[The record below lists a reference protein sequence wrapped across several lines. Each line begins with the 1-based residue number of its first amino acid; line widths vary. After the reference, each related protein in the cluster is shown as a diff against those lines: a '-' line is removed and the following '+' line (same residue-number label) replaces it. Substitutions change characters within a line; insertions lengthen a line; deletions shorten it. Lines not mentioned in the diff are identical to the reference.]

1 MGGQSGGTDPSNHG
15 IRCYLQGDGVKTEL
29 RVGHPA
35 GAAESCLGGEASTHV
50 LTRSVR
56 DTELCV
62 RAEEPR
68 WRRTGREDTVGN
80 DRAVPTRR
88 QPHRVALTVT
98 QLLIV
103 ANPAGEG
110 TGSRRVGVCPGQQIE
125 VKKERSVFGLVST
138 KQKLSFLSA
147 QIPIRERARPT
158 W

>member
-1 MGGQSGGTDPSNHG
+1 MWGQSGGTDPSNRG
-15 IRCYLQGDGVKTEL
+15 TRCYLQGDGVKTEL

-35 GAAESCLGGEASTHV
+35 GAAESRLGGEGSTHE

-62 RAEEPR
+62 RAEEPH
-68 WRRTGREDTVGN
+68 WRRTSREDTVGK
-80 DRAVPTRR
+80 DRAAPTQRR
-88 QPHRVALTVT
+88 PHRVFLSVT

-110 TGSRRVGVCPGQQIE
+110 AGSRRVGVCPGQQTD

-138 KQKLSFLSA
+138 KQKLTFLSA

-158 W
+158 R